1 MRQVTTKVVPKTP
14 VGDVKTQMIVIAID
28 GPAGAGKSTIAKAL
42 AAKLRVRYLDTGA
55 MYRAVTFAAMKSG
68 IDLSNQDLVAE
79 LTRNSTMLLTDERVE
94 INGLDATSA
103 IRSSEVTAA
112 VSAVAANS
120 EVRTEL
126 RERQRQWIA
135 DHNGGVVEG
144 RDIGSVVFPDATLK
158 VYLTASPT
166 VRAKRRVAQSGGNVE
181 EIAAAIASRDL
192 QDSSRSDSPLT
203 QTDDAIT
210 IDTSDHS
217 IDQVIE
223 QLVELVNKTD
233 GKINSK
239 TDSQINNE
247 KP

>member
-1 MRQVTTKVVPKTP
+1 
-14 VGDVKTQMIVIAID
+14 MIVIAID

-42 AAKLRVRYLDTGA
+42 ATKLRVRYLDTGA
-55 MYRAVTFAAMKSG
+55 MYRAVTFAAMNSG
-68 IDLSNQDLVAE
+68 IELSNQDLVSE

-158 VYLTASPT
+158 VYLTASPI

-210 IDTSDHS
+210 IDTSDRS
-217 IDQVIE
+217 IDEVVA
-223 QLVELVNKTD
+223 QLVEMTNQL
-233 GKINSK
+233 
-239 TDSQINNE
+239 NNMRS
-247 KP
+247 